1 MASKVKGL
9 VVEIGGDT
17 SGLQNA
23 IKNLNKPIQNLSKE
37 ITQINKALKFDT
49 KNPELLAQKQR
60 VLQEEIAKTSDK
72 LTKLKEAQSKLD
84 PKDIQNNAQEYRT
97 LQREIITTEE
107 KLKALNYEAS
117 NSKKW
122 SDTFADISSKLGIL
136 GSKLEQVGSKLTK
149 TLTLPILGV
158 ATAGAKLNADLEKS
172 ETAFETFLGS
182 AEESQKVVAQIR
194 KDASKSLFDTGSLL
208 KANQMLIST
217 GESGEDARKV
227 INALGNSILATGGG
241 NDELTR
247 MASNLQQVKNAR
259 KSNCYGY
266 PPICICWN

>member
-23 IKNLNKPIQNLSKE
+23 IKNLNTPIKNLAKE
-37 ITQINKALKFDT
+37 IGDIQKALKFDT
-49 KNPELLAQKQR
+49 RNPELLAQKQK
-60 VLQEEIAKTSDK
+60 VLQKEVAEVTKK
-72 LTKLKEAQSKLD
+72 LNELKDAQSKMT
-84 PKDIQNNAQEYRT
+84 PKEIEENADKYRK
-97 LQREIITTEE
+97 LQTEIATTEVY
-107 KLKALNYEAS
+107 LKKLNYEAS

-122 SDTFADISSKLGIL
+122 ADTFQNISNKLGTL
-136 GSKLEQVGSKLTK
+136 GSKLEAVGSKLTK
-149 TLTLPILGV
+149 TITLPILGV

-194 KDASKSLFDTGSLL
+194 QDASKSLFDTSSLL